1 MELDP
6 VDGHRASD
14 DDDDDGGDH
23 GNDAVRKN
31 SNTKSSSS
39 QRLQRDLKVSYMFAI
54 DWLYTLRLVDMFIR
68 NNIFKICSIVRI
80 LGWLH

>member
-23 GNDAVRKN
+23 GNDAVCKN

-54 DWLYTLRLVDMFIR
+54 D
-68 NNIFKICSIVRI
+68 
-80 LGWLH
+80 

>member
-23 GNDAVRKN
+23 SNDAVRKN

-39 QRLQRDLKVSYMFAI
+39 QRLQRDLKVSYMFLI
-54 DWLYTLRLVDMFIR
+54 DCILYVLL
-68 NNIFKICSIVRI
+68 ICLFVITFSKFVQ
-80 LGWLH
+80 LCAY

>member
-6 VDGHRASD
+6 VDGHRAS
-14 DDDDDGGDH
+14 DDDDGGDH

-54 DWLYTLRLVDMFIR
+54 Y
-68 NNIFKICSIVRI
+68 
-80 LGWLH
+80 